1 MLTASNTTTLGILV
15 LLSVLFI
22 MLLNYILSRKNKKQ
36 LDKIILIAIG
46 LALFWMLCSILQIFG
61 STMFNIN
68 PLYFD
73 YFTYIS
79 ICFLPV
85 TFFFTALIFSRT
97 KINFTKKYYLLFVI
111 PTLSLIMLW
120 TNNIHHLFYQIYS
133 TDTSATVFGAYFYI
147 HYIYTCILSAI
158 SLFILMKYSIKNS
171 GFFSKQAILIFIGI
185 LIPVITNVL
194 GFLGIINVSIYVT
207 PITFAFTIL
216 FLTLALFKFDLLK
229 TTPIA
234 LQRIVDRMSDSYI
247 ILDEDYVITDFNA
260 TFLRTFKVKE
270 GDVRNNSIFDI
281 INTINPNIVDT
292 DKLKEVLQDVQNSTK
307 TAYFDKYFSNF
318 NKYFRIEI
326 NTITSNQSFLG
337 ILVLFKDT
345 TQHEKDMQTIKENQD
360 TLMENERLASLGQ
373 LIGGIAH
380 NLKTPIMSISGAA
393 EGLNDLIKEYDLS
406 IEDKEVTPQDHH
418 EIAHDMSV
426 WVEKIKG
433 YTEYMSDI
441 ITTVK
446 GQAVTLGA
454 DQEVEFT
461 IKELINRV
469 DILMRHELKNALV
482 YLNVSM
488 KTDENTVIDGDV
500 NSLVQVINNMISN
513 SIQAYSGKTEQNI
526 DMVISVEN
534 NNLIISIKDY
544 AGGLPETVKN
554 KLFKEMITTKGKNG
568 TGLGLYMSYSN
579 IKARFNGDITF
590 ESNNEGTTF
599 NIILP
604 LLSMG
609 T

>member
-22 MLLNYILSRKNKKQ
+22 MLLNYIISRKNKKQ
-36 LDKIILIAIG
+36 LDKVILVAVG
-46 LALFWMLCSILQIFG
+46 MALFWMLCSILQIFG

-85 TFFFTALIFSRT
+85 TFFFTAIIFSRT
-97 KINFTKKYYLLFVI
+97 KIKFTKKYYWLFVI

-120 TNNIHHLFYQIYS
+120 TNNMHHLFYQTYS

-185 LIPVITNVL
+185 LIPVITNIL

-216 FLTLALFKFDLLK
+216 FLTLAMFKFDLLK

-247 ILDEDYVITDFNA
+247 ILNENYVITDFNA
-260 TFLRTFKVKE
+260 TFLKTFKVKE
-270 GDVRNNSIFDI
+270 GNVRNNSIFDI

-292 DKLKEVLQDVQNSTK
+292 DKLKEVLQEVQNSTK

-345 TQHEKDMQTIKENQD
+345 TQHERDMQTIKDNQD

-380 NLKTPIMSISGAA
+380 NLKTPIMSIAGAA
-393 EGLNDLIKEYDLS
+393 EGLNDLIKEYDSS

-454 DQEVEFT
+454 DEEVEFT

-488 KTDENTVIDGDV
+488 KTDENTVINGDV

-513 SIQAYSGKTEQNI
+513 SIQAYAGKTEQNI
-526 DMVISVEN
+526 DMVISKQDK
-534 NNLIISIKDY
+534 NLVISLKDY

-554 KLFKEMITTKGKNG
+554 KLFKEMVTTKGKNG

-590 ESNNEGTTF
+590 ESNNEGTIF